1 MHGISYWI
9 TECSTQTIVQ
19 LPIQKK
25 AVMSQHPKAAR
36 SLKWRVGNWALLEVK
51 PLVTWQV
58 SGAGLVFELNVAVL
72 PTRRVR
78 TPEISCTVVRE

>member
-36 SLKWRVGNWALLEVK
+36 SLKWRVGNWALLEV
-51 PLVTWQV
+51 